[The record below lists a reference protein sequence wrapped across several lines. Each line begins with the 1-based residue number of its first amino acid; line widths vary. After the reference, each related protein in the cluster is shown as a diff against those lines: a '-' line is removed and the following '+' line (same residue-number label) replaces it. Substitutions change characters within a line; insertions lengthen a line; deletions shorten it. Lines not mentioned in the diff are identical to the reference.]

1 MDIDRRAAAINPGA
15 GRQVVSPAVP
25 RAGDDGSV
33 HGSLAQRTAH
43 VETVVVH
50 RVETRP
56 GVEDGDGV
64 PVNIGAGGPAG
75 REVLRRRKA
84 EPGV

>member
-1 MDIDRRAAAINPGA
+1 MDIDRRAAAIDTGA
-15 GRQVVSPAVP
+15 GRQVVPPAVP
-25 RAGDDGSV
+25 RAGDDRPV

-50 RVETRP
+50 RVEARP

-75 REVLRRRKA
+75 REVVGRREA